1 MFYFNYYK
9 YSSLKNFCQ
18 AFCKNIF
25 IETGYRQVAIFLWF
39 RAGVWPV
46 LRMKENADRF
56 DLKQRMVKIIIK
68 TGIKPAATLYAAGL
82 KTIYQ
87 WY

>member
-9 YSSLKNFCQ
+9 YSSPENLCQ

-39 RAGVWPV
+39 RASVWLV

-56 DLKQRMVKIIIK
+56 DLKQRIVKIIIK
-68 TGIKPAATLYAAGL
+68 TGIKPAAMLYAAGL